1 MRSEPPAGEM
11 CKELNKKAVATL
23 PPQPLQLPVL
33 PLNAGGFML
42 PLPPLGSGHPK
53 RVCEGG
59 GSLPVFL

>member
-1 MRSEPPAGEM
+1 M
-11 CKELNKKAVATL
+11 CKALNKKAVATL